1 MSMSVNINLETG
13 IRYGIISA
21 HSLDQDLFQ
30 SLWDNGTDL
39 SWEAAKAEIQADL
52 EREAESI
59 EDEVRI
65 ALAEIGGWTEREYED
80 AWDHRVEA
88 AYNRLG
94 FSDREDFVDTQLEK
108 ALEQLQIEE
117 PNITFEMDGV
127 VGEIGWLGGAPL
139 VWICVSPY
147 TGYFEPCSPCVPGAC
162 SLTSPSVIGILA
174 YDVPP
179 DWRLNGEDS

>member
-1 MSMSVNINLETG
+1 MTYSPTLQPNVAPNG

-21 HSLDQDLFQ
+21 NSLDQDLFQ
-30 SLWDNGTDL
+30 SLWDSGKDL

-117 PNITFEMDGV
+117 PNITFKMDGV
-127 VGEIGWLGGAPL
+127 VGQIGWLGGAPL
-139 VWICVSPY
+139 VWIFESPY
-147 TGYFEPCSPCVPGAC
+147 TGTFQLCSPCVPNAC
-162 SLTSPSVIGILA
+162 NLDQPENGGYAGYTVPTHWLA
-174 YDVPP
+174 
-179 DWRLNGEDS
+179 